1 MRTKFSR
8 QSVPQ
13 CRLSIVPWFQ
23 PPHPATCTGQEAP
36 SALGVRRVSRAN
48 SAWEVQEVEKE
59 MQHCASGRE
68 TAAGGCG
75 LRAAFPAAD
84 LEEACSARIA
94 RQLRRGG
101 GPRVGREG
109 KRNGRLPLTEGTN
122 ASLSTQVSK
131 KYSSQ
136 QHRVCVCV

>member
-1 MRTKFSR
+1 MALTHANEI
-8 QSVPQ
+8 
-13 CRLSIVPWFQ
+13 LSPI
-23 PPHPATCTGQEAP
+23 
-36 SALGVRRVSRAN
+36 
-48 SAWEVQEVEKE
+48 
-59 MQHCASGRE
+59 CASVSPLHSAMVP
-68 TAAGGCG
+68 AASSSDMHRPGGSFGPGSEACLPCKQRVG
-75 LRAAFPAAD
+75 GSGGGKGDAALCKWKGDRAAFPAAD

-94 RQLRRGG
+94 WQLRRGE